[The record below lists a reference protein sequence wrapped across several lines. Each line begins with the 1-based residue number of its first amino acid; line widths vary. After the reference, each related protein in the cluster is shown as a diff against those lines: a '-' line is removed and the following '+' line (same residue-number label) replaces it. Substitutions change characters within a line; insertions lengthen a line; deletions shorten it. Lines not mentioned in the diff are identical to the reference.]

1 MDYKTKRPL
10 LFLIFP
16 ANTNDCQ
23 IFEEM
28 LENLKRR
35 GFLKT
40 GAVVMADKGFCS
52 YYNYNVALKKYRIV
66 PVIWLKENMS
76 LSKLLS
82 MISTPLSCFLENN
95 MKELAFFKKLVKIL
109 VGYLKRVDELKAE
122 RSEVEDVFK
131 LGKRGLFMDKIHRFT
146 RRAAAKFVYANV
158 LMLAILIRLGFREK
172 KVLQRLAEW

>member
-23 IFEEM
+23 IFEDM
-28 LENLKRR
+28 LENLKKKGLLRP
-35 GFLKT
+35 KI
-40 GAVVMADKGFCS
+40 VMADKGFCS
-52 YYNYNVALKKYRIV
+52 YYNYSIALKKYRTI

-76 LSKLLS
+76 ISKLLS

-95 MKELAFFKKLVKIL
+95 MKKLSFFKKLVKIL
-109 VGYLKRVDELKAE
+109 VSYLKREDGLKAE

-146 RRAAAKFVYANV
+146 RRAVAKFVYANV
-158 LMLAILIRLGFREK
+158 LLIAILVRLGFKEK
-172 KVLQRLAEW
+172 KALQRLAEW